1 MIWCRRSKTN
11 IKPADSRKLLKI
23 EAKIGMAEG
32 REDDAAQSLMEIVTL
47 DPLHGDSLILL
58 GQYF

>member
-1 MIWCRRSKTN
+1 
-11 IKPADSRKLLKI
+11 LKI
-23 EAKIGMAEG
+23 EAMIGMAEG